1 MIRYLYRSKETDEI
15 VLIDFG
21 MSHRY
26 RGGNQHSLRDRV
38 GTSYYIAPEVLE
50 GNYSAVCDMWS
61 LGVIAF
67 MMLSG
72 HAPFGGSTDH
82 EIMRNVARGA
92 YDMHKA
98 PWRSVSE
105 QCKTFVR
112 GLLTRETDRRMTP
125 YQAIHHPWM
134 MFKHHDPNF
143 RLSECEV
150 DQLKLYVSFP
160 ELKRRAMNIIAYYMS
175 YEDRKEKMG
184 LFDKIDNDQNGVIT
198 LRELRPTIEAK
209 YADLESIQRIFQ
221 AINLEGTGV
230 IYCNDFVAA
239 FIQRNTFEEEGILH
253 HAFGKL
259 GGASGYIDVDSLKP
273 VLGNE
278 YSVDKAQY
286 MLHEALKLVKTPQKR
301 RMSIRGGIRLR
312 ISFAAFR
319 EIMLWEPNVE
329 GAE

>member
-1 MIRYLYRSKETDEI
+1 
-15 VLIDFG
+15 

-26 RGGNQHSLRDRV
+26 REGNQHSLRDRV

-50 GNYSAVCDMWS
+50 GEYSAVCDMWS
-61 LGVIAF
+61 LGVISF

-82 EIMRNVARGA
+82 EILRNVARGT

-98 PWRSVSE
+98 PWRAISE
-105 QCKTFVR
+105 PCKTFVR

-134 MFKHHDPNF
+134 IFKYHDPNF
-143 RLSECEV
+143 RLAETDV
-150 DQLKLYVSFP
+150 KLLKRYVAFP
-160 ELKRRAMNIIAYYMS
+160 ELKRRAMNIVAYYMT
-175 YEDRKEKMG
+175 YEARKDKMA

-198 LRELRPTIEAK
+198 LRELRPTLEGE
-209 YADLESIQRIFQ
+209 YADLETVQRIFQ

-230 IYCNDFVAA
+230 IYCNEMVAA
-239 FIQRNTFEEEGILH
+239 LIQSDELEEEGVLQ

-259 GGASGYIDVDSLKP
+259 GGTNGYIDADSLKT

-278 YSVDKAQY
+278 YTADKVQH
-286 MLHEALKLVKTPQKR
+286 MPQEVQKLIKTPQKR
-301 RMSIRGGIRLR
+301 RMSLRGGVRLR
-312 ISFAAFR
+312 LSFAAFK
-319 EIMLWEPNVE
+319 ELMLWEPSEKAVPE
-329 GAE
+329 SR